1 MKQLF
6 AGQFGRLFVAILA
19 LVTVGFVGCKK
30 TEPQAAGAARGGP
43 GGGGSANNAAPRAVK
58 TTQSEARM
66 IARAVEAPGT
76 LAADEQATISFK
88 VAGRLDQLRVDLGS
102 SVRKGQVLATLETQD
117 FKSRV
122 NQAEAALQQ
131 ARARLGLSPEGADDN
146 FDILRTALVRQAA
159 AVLAEARANRERT
172 RKLVEEGVQPR
183 AELDSVESTY
193 QVADSRYQDAMEEV
207 RNRQAVLLQR
217 RAELQSAKQQ
227 LAETTIYAAFDGSIR
242 ERRANLGEYLNA
254 GMPVVTLVRLHPLRL
269 RVEVPERDVQG
280 IRVGQ
285 AVSVAVEGEAVT
297 AAGKVARISP
307 ALSEQSRTLIL
318 EAEVVN
324 ASGRLR
330 PGSFAKAVIQTAR
343 TDAIVTVP
351 PDAVVNFA
359 GIQKVFTIKDGKAVE
374 NTVLVGRRAA
384 DWVEITEGL
393 KANQT
398 IILAPGNL
406 APGAPVTVN

>member
-1 MKQLF
+1 MT
-6 AGQFGRLFVAILA
+6 LA
-19 LVTVGFVGCKK
+19 ACKK
-30 TEPQAAGAARGGP
+30 TEPQAASAGRGGGNL
-43 GGGGSANNAAPRAVK
+43 GGGANHAAPRAVK
-58 TTQSEARM
+58 TAISEARV
-66 IARAVEAPGT
+66 ISRTVEAPGT

-131 ARARLGLSPEGADDN
+131 ARARLGLSPEGTDDK
-146 FDILRTALVRQAA
+146 FDIQKTALVRQAA

-193 QVADSRYQDAMEEV
+193 QVADSRYQDAIEEV

-227 LAETTIYAAFDGSIR
+227 LAETIIYAPFDGSIR

-285 AVSVAVEGEAVT
+285 AVSVTVEGEFEPAT
-297 AAGKVARISP
+297 GKVARISP
-307 ALSEQSRTLIL
+307 ALVEQSRTLIL

-324 ASGRLR
+324 TRGRLR

-343 TDAIVTVP
+343 TDNIVTVP

-374 NTVLVGRRAA
+374 NTVLLGRREEG
-384 DWVEITEGL
+384 WVEITEGL
-393 KANQT
+393 QAAQT